1 MEEKSA
7 IELADNKQQQPSPKS
22 IDLPAGLILV
32 SSSND
37 GSQDEDHEEGEIPD
51 EDGVEEE
58 KENVRRTAGRVQ
70 HDLEDISSEE
80 ESNIRE
86 RLAELVAMNKELKMI
101 AQINNYNF
109 LSKSDGKDIYY
120 NEHYQHARRRKVGK
134 SSTAT
139 SKSSSRRQTVRR
151 ERLISSKRHSEKR
164 KDRQSRQDRRNSH
177 RRHKRRKCAS
187 PATTPMHR
195 STFMIETS
203 ESECELSYDRE
214 FLACSIDNGRKR
226 RLHLNENAL
235 KRKLLLPLN
244 GGKREKGR
252 REAVKH
258 NDVVPMVTI
267 DSSASGHETSEP
279 FVVDDDDDDEDEE
292 ELQLRLLALRTKPIV
307 KEACLNEMFDVCQ
320 VPSPPPPP
328 IISGDRQDESKN
340 CPDNHFAP
348 LERLGSEERELRM
361 IALKSAYTK
370 KHEARLRL
378 KGFGKESER
387 PYSPSDN
394 LVLSP
399 VDEIP
404 PIYDELDND
413 LFSDGNG
420 SAGEA
425 LRPIDDTDDN
435 GNDMEISPADSPAR
449 WPIPNETTEDSQL
462 PIDMELASSDPSSE
476 LPSESIVFA
485 SEPPTDRAKA
495 QSPPMTPDSM
505 GEAEA
510 DALRHF
516 LLSKMRQKQ
525 KDTAF
530 VETKAE
536 VASEVSMELEQPVP
550 LTDEMDKQSPLA
562 TLTNV
567 LPNETSSSAAQNV
580 KVTSPKAGNSNLIT
594 LVNRKM
600 VRKRRKKSLSVTNG
614 PGNNSIE
621 IVGGLKN
628 VTATTAAGDVKQPQ
642 SETSTIVP
650 KLQVVRTQ
658 KLLNNQNKL
667 INLNHT
673 ISPSPPLL
681 SATAFA
687 IVRTESPKELTNVE
701 TFVSRPVSRMVIQL
715 GHSDSDSDVDFGSL
729 SPTKTSDGVAI
740 AAPPTP
746 NSPAPGPAFEQQL
759 DRFLRSVRSKT
770 ISNPLPT
777 TDDAKQGLECS
788 SLTASIDNSVA
799 SRQQMMAKKTQ
810 SIPADVM
817 ATVASSTAVKHL
829 PKSAQME
836 YTRLIAR
843 MAQLERQKNARQRRL
858 SSKNGQEAVVRNPTD
873 TGTNV
878 QQSHSEA
885 MPVEKPAAN
894 ASLETISQQPNT
906 QSNSFD
912 PSNKHPAIVQGPGK
926 RKAAP
931 LTEVTL
937 ESATEIQDP
946 VLRKLHQIKSRLP
959 SISEEGR
966 SRLLLTTERH
976 LVKHSDFFLRQ
987 LEQHNTMLV
996 EVQQERQ
1003 ELFQLENR
1011 IELMREKLAS
1021 LERIHDDRRKR
1032 SFESITN
1039 VQTSHRRIVADR
1051 KRSVELARV
1060 CVTIGRLVLGDA
1072 YQPPSASAEV
1082 HLQEQLRILV
1092 NETKQLK
1099 FIRKPTL
1106 EEFKSRILANRRTVL
1121 VADSVRVDSA
1131 PVVEPKPDDT
1141 QKTEHDPMQTPSMAE
1156 AQGTSF
1162 DLQAL
1167 ESQAHQLEPST
1178 GTADQDE
1185 FANPERPGEEELPRS
1200 DTEVPA
1206 ETEPMLIGHVEPT
1219 MNKSNTSHEAANEP
1233 NATPSECTGND
1244 AQQDL
1249 TNRSEVVE
1257 SMPGKPV
1264 HGSEDGFSEPLRFT
1278 EYKSPLVS
1286 LKQPG
1291 ALNTTPNGILC
1302 PYELDGQCVDRD
1314 CKYDHLRQ
1322 P

>member
-1 MEEKSA
+1 MEDKGEASA
-7 IELADNKQQQPSPKS
+7 TVLGDNKQQQPSPKS
-22 IDLPAGLILV
+22 IDLPEGLILV
-32 SSSND
+32 SSSSDD

-58 KENVRRTAGRVQ
+58 KENVRGRTSRRVQ

-101 AQINNYNF
+101 AHMNNYSF
-109 LSKSDGKDIYY
+109 LSKADGKDIYY
-120 NEHYQHARRRKVGK
+120 NQHNQHARRRKEGK
-134 SSTAT
+134 SSTPT
-139 SKSSSRRQTVRR
+139 SKPSSRRQTVRR
-151 ERLISSKRHSEKR
+151 E
-164 KDRQSRQDRRNSH
+164 Q
-177 RRHKRRKCAS
+177 
-187 PATTPMHR
+187 
-195 STFMIETS
+195 TS
-203 ESECELSYDRE
+203 ESECEFSYDRE

-244 GGKREKGR
+244 GGKTEKSR
-252 REAVKH
+252 REGVKH

-267 DSSASGHETSEP
+267 DSSASDQGTPEP
-279 FVVDDDDDDEDEE
+279 FVVDDDDDDGDEE

-307 KEACLNEMFDVCQ
+307 KEAW
-320 VPSPPPPP
+320 
-328 IISGDRQDESKN
+328 
-340 CPDNHFAP
+340 
-348 LERLGSEERELRM
+348 SEERELRM

-404 PIYDELDND
+404 PIYDELDNG

-425 LRPIDDTDDN
+425 LRPLEDTDDN

-476 LPSESIVFA
+476 LPSEI
-485 SEPPTDRAKA
+485 

-530 VETKAE
+530 VETQAE
-536 VASEVSMELEQPVP
+536 VSSEVPMELEQPVP
-550 LTDEMDKQSPLA
+550 LADEMDKQSPLA

-567 LPNETSSSAAQNV
+567 LPDETSSAQNV
-580 KVTSPKAGNSNLIT
+580 KSTSPKTGNSNLIT

-600 VRKRRKKSLSVTNG
+600 VRKRRKKSLSVATG
-614 PGNNSIE
+614 PGNTSID
-621 IVGGLKN
+621 IVGGPKN
-628 VTATTAAGDVKQPQ
+628 VTGTTATDDAKQPQ
-642 SETSTIVP
+642 SETSTVVP
-650 KLQVVRTQ
+650 KPQVVRTQ

-687 IVRTESPKELTNVE
+687 IVRTESPKEWTNVE

-715 GHSDSDSDVDFGSL
+715 GNSDSDSEVDFGSP
-729 SPTKTSDGVAI
+729 SPSKTSDGVAV
-740 AAPPTP
+740 AALPTR
-746 NSPAPGPAFEQQL
+746 NAPAPGPAFEQQL

-770 ISNPLPT
+770 VSNPVPT
-777 TDDAKQGLECS
+777 TDDAKEGPECS
-788 SLTASIDNSVA
+788 GLNASTDNSEA
-799 SRQQMMAKKTQ
+799 SRQQLMVKKMQ
-810 SIPADVM
+810 SIPADVT
-817 ATVASSTAVKHL
+817 ATVATSAAVKHL
-829 PKSAQME
+829 PKSAQLE

-858 SSKNGQEAVVRNPTD
+858 SAKNGKEALVRAPTD
-873 TGTNV
+873 NGTNV
-878 QQSHSEA
+878 QQQSHSDA
-885 MPVEKPAAN
+885 IPAEKPATN
-894 ASLETISQQPNT
+894 ASSETITQQSNT
-906 QSNSFD
+906 QSD
-912 PSNKHPAIVQGPGK
+912 PVDRPNKQPAVVLSPGK

-931 LTEVTL
+931 LIEGTVG
-937 ESATEIQDP
+937 SAAEIQDP

-959 SISEEGR
+959 TISKEGR

-976 LVKHSDFFLRQ
+976 LAKHSDFFLRQ

-996 EVQQERQ
+996 EVQQERH
-1003 ELFQLENR
+1003 EMFQLENR
-1011 IELMREKLAS
+1011 IELMREKLAA
-1021 LERIHDDRRKR
+1021 LERAHDDRRKR
-1032 SFESITN
+1032 SFESFTS

-1072 YQPPSASAEV
+1072 YQPPSASAEA

-1099 FIRKPTL
+1099 FIRKPSL
-1106 EEFKSRILANRRTVL
+1106 EEFKNRILATRRTVL
-1121 VADSVRVDSA
+1121 VAES
-1131 PVVEPKPDDT
+1131 
-1141 QKTEHDPMQTPSMAE
+1141 TPPMAE
-1156 AQGTSF
+1156 AQGKSF
-1162 DLQAL
+1162 GSQEL
-1167 ESQAHQLEPST
+1167 ESQAHQPEPST
-1178 GTADQDE
+1178 GTINQDV
-1185 FANPERPGEEELPRS
+1185 FASPERPRDEELPQS

-1206 ETEPMLIGHVEPT
+1206 ETEPMRLSKACQGSRCMGV
-1219 MNKSNTSHEAANEP
+1219 K
-1233 NATPSECTGND
+1233 TGSVNRC
-1244 AQQDL
+1244 ALQS
-1249 TNRSEVVE
+1249 TNRRWCHSNSQGKSALPALWPVLHQKCSVALKHIFISIPSNSSPAFIHNPFPCFVIVIFHCWWINVVPTH
-1257 SMPGKPV
+1257 SIISAPDFPCALFL
-1264 HGSEDGFSEPLRFT
+1264 SLF
-1278 EYKSPLVS
+1278 VS
-1286 LKQPG
+1286 SSRSLFLYMVLSAP
-1291 ALNTTPNGILC
+1291 NTTPNGILC

-1314 CKYDHLRQ
+1314 CKFDHLRQ